1 MNKYGLNAVYKIKN
15 VTNPSSLCILLR
27 VFMSIHKR
35 RRVVMFGES
44 LEQTKGQSDSINI
57 DEKELDNILRILT
70 MLEKAL
76 DRLLRQ
82 NYHNRH
88 QYPPLVLE
96 LENTFNNLRSWI
108 QDYKIFCCLKGFD
121 LILGLVMK
129 DLGEI
134 IKRLITESK
143 SVAGKKATKKNKK
156 IKHRENFAAK
166 LTACWN
172 ISPNI

>member
-1 MNKYGLNAVYKIKN
+1 
-15 VTNPSSLCILLR
+15 
-27 VFMSIHKR
+27 
-35 RRVVMFGES
+35 MFGES
-44 LEQTKGQSDSINI
+44 LEQTKGQTDSITI

-88 QYPPLVLE
+88 QYPPIVLA
-96 LENTFNNLRSWI
+96 LEDTFNNLRSWI
-108 QDYKIFCCLKGFD
+108 QDYKIFGCLKGFD

-134 IKRLITESK
+134 IKRLIAESK
-143 SVAGKKATKKNKK
+143 PVAGKVATKKNKK
-156 IKHRENFAAK
+156 IKRKENFAVQLA
-166 LTACWN
+166 AC
-172 ISPNI
+172 